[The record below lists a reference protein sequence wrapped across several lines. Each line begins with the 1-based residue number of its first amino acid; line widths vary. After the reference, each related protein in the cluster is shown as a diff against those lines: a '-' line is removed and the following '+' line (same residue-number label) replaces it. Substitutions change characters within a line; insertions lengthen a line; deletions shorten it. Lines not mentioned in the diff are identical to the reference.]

1 MPKHNPIK
9 LINIDEDA
17 PKEFYIFLDFYSNI
31 YDDINKHNY
40 SLTKKMVSTGFQHL
54 FLSKQNLINYE
65 KGEVNHLPFASVDI
79 TNICPPSTFIL
90 KTINNYNLEHNLE
103 WFRRNYFKK
112 YPSRFSSLF
121 AFGDYES
128 CEKVAEIHKWNLS
141 SVKKFKIFEDL
152 GEIMKYVRIG
162 KFNMEI
168 VSLLRRIPASSFS
181 REDQD
186 VLYKKYWEGQETA
199 IVKFGERERAS
210 GTIYEYLIE
219 GVLEEVYYRKVDYK

>member
-1 MPKHNPIK
+1 MSKNDAIK
-9 LINIDEDA
+9 LINMDEDA
-17 PKEFYIFLDFYSNI
+17 PKEFYIFVDFAPNI
-31 YDDINKHNY
+31 YDNINRNNF
-40 SLTKKMVSTGFQHL
+40 SLSNRMVSAGFLHIL
-54 FLSKQNLINYE
+54 LSKQNLINYE
-65 KGEVNHLPFASVDI
+65 EGEVNHLPFVGVDM
-79 TNICPPSTFIL
+79 TNVCPPSTFIL

-128 CEKVAEIHKWNLS
+128 CKKVAQIHGWNLS
-141 SVKKFKIFEDL
+141 SVKKFRISEDL
-152 GEIMKYVRIG
+152 GEYMKYVRIG

-168 VSLLRRIPASSFS
+168 VSLLRGVPALSFS

-186 VLYKKYWEGQETA
+186 VLYKKYWEGEETA
-199 IVKFGERERAS
+199 IVKFGEEEIVS

-219 GVLEEVYYRKVDYK
+219 GVLEEIG

>member
-1 MPKHNPIK
+1 MLKHNPIK
-9 LINIDEDA
+9 LINVDEDA
-17 PKEFYIFLDFYSNI
+17 PKEFYIFLDFYPNI

-40 SLTKKMVSTGFQHL
+40 SLTKKMVSTAFQH
-54 FLSKQNLINYE
+54 FLESKENLINYE
-65 KGEVNHLPFASVDI
+65 KGEVNYLPLTSVDR
-79 TNICPPSTFIL
+79 TNICPPSAFIL
-90 KTINNYNLEHNLE
+90 KTINNYNLEYNLE

-128 CEKVAEIHKWNLS
+128 CKKAAQIHNWTLS
-141 SVKKFKIFEDL
+141 SVKKYRIYEDL
-152 GEIMKYVRIG
+152 GEYMKYVRIG

-168 VSLLRRIPASSFS
+168 VSLLRGIPASSFS

-186 VLYKKYWEGQETA
+186 VLYKKYWEGEETA
-199 IVKFGERERAS
+199 IVKFGEKEFAS

-219 GVLEEVYYRKVDYK
+219 GILEEIG